1 MTAQPADAGGFAG
14 PRLALAVLATLGLL
28 ACEGTKEPIFAPLK
42 VNVQEPP
49 APAMH
54 DAGAAPVIDAG
65 GGHNIKPHHVEPM
78 EDDAGEPADPADKED
93 PTVTF
98 VWTETLPGQGTCHGG
113 VYAGSFDCEVPDS
126 LFALPLSG
134 QIAFTL
140 DGSAEEQH
148 LSVTEGTGSISG
160 PFLTSD
166 VRGDLD
172 CIANHFSGQALNG
185 TAVSIGDMNNPFA
198 LVFPTF
204 NASLQGTYDN
214 QMLVI
219 SGMFTLVNDRGDMCT
234 GTFRVSA
241 AP

>member
-14 PRLALAVLATLGLL
+14 PKLALAVLAAVGLL

-42 VNVQEPP
+42 VNVTEPP
-49 APAMH
+49 GPAIH
-54 DAGAAPVIDAG
+54 DAGTVPVTDAG
-65 GGHNIKPHHVEPM
+65 GHPVKQHPAEPM
-78 EDDAGEPADPADKED
+78 EDDAGEPSDPDLD

-113 VYAGSFDCEVPDS
+113 VYAGSFDCQIPDP
-126 LFALPLSG
+126 LGALPFSLSG

-148 LSVTEGTGSISG
+148 LSITDGTGSISG

-172 CIANHFSGQALNG
+172 CIANHFSGSSLNG

-204 NASLQGTYDN
+204 NASLQGQYDN
-214 QMLVI
+214 QALVI
-219 SGMFTLVNDRGDMCT
+219 SGMFTMVNDRGDMCT

>member
-1 MTAQPADAGGFAG
+1 LGLIVFA
-14 PRLALAVLATLGLL
+14 VLGLL
-28 ACEGTKEPIFAPLK
+28 ACEGTKEPVFAPLK
-42 VNVQEPP
+42 VSVTEPP
-49 APAMH
+49 GPATH
-54 DAGAAPVIDAG
+54 DAGTVPMIDAG
-65 GGHNIKPHHVEPM
+65 NHPVKPVHVEPV
-78 EDDAGEPADPADKED
+78 EEDAGDPPDPDLD

-113 VYAGSFDCEVPDS
+113 VYAGSFDCTVPDTDP
-126 LFALPLSG
+126 LNPLPFSLSG

-148 LSVTEGTGSISG
+148 LSITDGTGSISG

-166 VRGDLD
+166 VRGELD
-172 CIANHFSGQALNG
+172 CIANHFSGASVDG
-185 TAVSIGDMNNPFA
+185 AAVSIGDMNNPFA
-198 LVFPTF
+198 VVFPTF

-214 QMLVI
+214 QALVI
-219 SGMFTLVNDRGDMCT
+219 SGMFTLVNDRGATCI